1 FSNDVLALH
10 DRVKGPLAQS
20 FKDMAPVL
28 SSFSQQLTGAF
39 GNFLTA
45 TLPKGTQAFNAL
57 ISALGDRLT
66 PIMDRLAG
74 AFNDV
79 FDAIASDPE
88 AFATLIEGIM
98 ACVSGLISFSAE
110 LAKAWSAV
118 LGFFNSTHPLAQFL
132 IATWDQVKAIFSGV
146 GQVLSGI
153 FQTSFAVFE
162 GNWRGAWEGIKNIF
176 MGVFNTALGFG
187 RGAMQQLAAIWNSG
201 PVQAI
206 VAGVLWLSNAIRNAF
221 IAIGNTLHR
230 WGTATLNLFVSVQ
243 MGITSRVRGAV
254 TAVKTWFTNMK
265 NAVVNTV
272 LGWANSIV
280 NSATSLKNGLVAR
293 VSGAVASV
301 KNWFTNMKNT
311 VVNTVNSWAAS
322 IVNRANSLKNSVL
335 AHVRSLRDRV
345 VGFFSNLRRSAT
357 NSVNG
362 MANSITSRV
371 SALRDKVVN
380 TARDLRNKVRD
391 TFNNLKDRAIDTFKT
406 AVRSIGDKWAELKGK
421 LKEPV
426 KFLIDTVYNK
436 GIVALWNKAAGV
448 IPGLKEIDEYK
459 PKSFGFARGGV
470 LPGYQSSKRDD
481 RLVPMRSGEG
491 VLVPEVVRG
500 LGPDFVHTLNAA
512 GNKGGVSAVKK
523 LASGHAE
530 GGVID
535 STPKR
540 PKQKDSRRP
549 AIEGFSLGGIV
560 DAVKGFVD

>member
-1 FSNDVLALH
+1 
-10 DRVKGPLAQS
+10 
-20 FKDMAPVL
+20 
-28 SSFSQQLTGAF
+28 
-39 GNFLTA
+39 
-45 TLPKGTQAFNAL
+45 
-57 ISALGDRLT
+57 
-66 PIMDRLAG
+66 
-74 AFNDV
+74 
-79 FDAIASDPE
+79 IASDPE

-118 LGFFNSTHPLAQFL
+118 LSFFNSTHPLAQFL

-406 AVRSIGDKWAELKGK
+406 AARSIGDKWAELKGK
-421 LKEPV
+421 WKEPV

-448 IPGLKEIDEYK
+448 IPGLKEIDEYR

-481 RLVPMRSGEG
+481 RLVPMRSGEAVLVPEVVRGSASGFVDKLNAVGNWKGGAGVKRTVGGNATGGVG

-500 LGPDFVHTLNAA
+500 LGSGFVDKLIAVGNSKGVA
-512 GNKGGVSAVKK
+512 GVKRAVGGKATGGVVDGDATPVSSMKDKEQKHDPAF
-523 LASGHAE
+523 SE
-530 GGVID
+530 GY
-535 STPKR
+535 
-540 PKQKDSRRP
+540 
-549 AIEGFSLGGIV
+549 SLGGIV
-560 DAVKGFVD
+560 DAVKGF